1 MEKQKNILIV
11 CGEPSGDLN
20 AASLIRAIKEINPCI
35 KISGVGGALM
45 RQSQAEVF
53 YDIKDLAVI
62 GLFDVLKKLP
72 KFFALKKL
80 ILEKI
85 KKDNIDAII
94 LVDFSGFNL
103 RLAKTINNSI
113 PVIYYVS
120 PQVWASRKGRLKTIK
135 KYVRKMIVLF
145 KFEEEFYKKH
155 GIDVDFVGHPLLDI
169 VKPLFAKEEFLNKF
183 QLLEDKP
190 TIAVLP
196 GSRKAEIKNILPL
209 MLKTAV
215 LIKKRMGDIQ
225 FIVAKSSQV
234 DWGIYNRIICKF
246 CLDLKVIE
254 GKTYDCIQAADFCFV
269 ASGTATLETAIMQK
283 PFFVIY
289 KMGLLNYLLYRP
301 QIKVPYIGMVNI
313 VAKELIAREF
323 IQFKAV
329 PKNIST
335 AAIKILEDPDE
346 MERFKNRLKQIKQL
360 LGEKGAVNR
369 AARIIVD
376 AVRNY
381 FICNQLRN

>member
-1 MEKQKNILIV
+1 
-11 CGEPSGDLN
+11 
-20 AASLIRAIKEINPCI
+20 
-35 KISGVGGALM
+35 M

-53 YDIKDLAVI
+53 YDIKELAVI

-85 KKDNIDAII
+85 KRDSIDAII

-103 RLAKTINNSI
+103 RLAKAINNSI

-145 KFEEEFYKKH
+145 KFEEEFYKKY
-155 GIDVDFVGHPLLDI
+155 GINVDFVGHPLLDI
-169 VKPLFAKEEFLNKF
+169 VKPLFVKEEFLNKF
-183 QLLEDKP
+183 QLLEDKAI
-190 TIAVLP
+190 IAVLP

-209 MLKTAV
+209 MLKTAI
-215 LIKKRMGDIQ
+215 LIKKRIGDIQ

-234 DWGIYNRIICKF
+234 DWDIYNRIICKF
-246 CLDLKVIE
+246 RLDLKVIE

-329 PKNIST
+329 PKDIST
-335 AAIKILEDPDE
+335 AAIKILEDPNE
-346 MERFKNRLKQIKQL
+346 MERLKNRLKQIKQL

-376 AVRNY
+376 AVSYRRR
-381 FICNQLRN
+381 CM